1 MVAVRRSPVRREAA
15 PARRRAG
22 DLPQMPA
29 IQVGD
34 QLPCGGKSTESPPAG
49 RRPRRSCRF
58 SARVPIREV
67 WLASTATLTVRT
79 RPVRS
84 RTPGTCPSRRSSG
97 RTNVRSARSTPPNCR
112 SPRAGP
118 CRPPSQTSRPACQFG
133 RLASTSSAGAWTPC
147 AGSSAA
153 VDASGLVRRPP
164 TGTPDHQHDVES
176 NQVTR
181 AGSTRDAGAR

>member
-1 MVAVRRSPVRREAA
+1 MPEPPGGTERPDPRRIPAADATESRRC
-15 PARRRAG
+15 
-22 DLPQMPA
+22 
-29 IQVGD
+29 
-34 QLPCGGKSTESPPAG
+34 CGGKSTESPPAG

>member
-1 MVAVRRSPVRREAA
+1 
-15 PARRRAG
+15 
-22 DLPQMPA
+22 MPE
-29 IQVGD
+29 
-34 QLPCGGKSTESPPAG
+34 PPGGGAERPKSTESPFIGPSPAAAAQIDARAAAG
-49 RRPRRSCRF
+49 GARPRRSCRF

-118 CRPPSQTSRPACQFG
+118 CRPPSQTSRPDCQFG